1 MSQSENL
8 WLWHTRCPTLGGKMK
23 SFFVRKKVIIFI
35 VVLAAAGVI
44 FSFINKGSAVPEVMA
59 NVSKLER
66 KTLEHII
73 SVKSPLE
80 GIEKAEV
87 ASPLNYEIV
96 EIKVKEGDIVKK
108 DQILAVLDSE
118 ELEKQI
124 EYEENQIE
132 LSKLEIEDRIRTMQ
146 IEYDK
151 AISNHKELEEEYG
164 QNKELYENGVITE
177 EAFKKIENNLTGSKI
192 SIESYNAVNE
202 KIVMSQADKKRIEIQ
217 EQQLQLKKEEL
228 EKVHIKSPID
238 GTVTRVNV
246 NIGRYAKDTENSAAM
261 FIVENLEKLQ
271 MKVAVSEFDVRK
283 IKLNQEAEIYSDILG
298 HEFAK
303 GIVARISPTA
313 EQKDNNTMERVIPVL
328 IDITERPENLIAG
341 VIANAKIKAD
351 KRENIFAVPSGAI
364 VQDGEG
370 YKIYILN
377 EDNTVSSIPID
388 IGLETDLESEITG
401 EITEGMK
408 YVINPDETIEEGMT
422 VIPNEIE

>member
-1 MSQSENL
+1 
-8 WLWHTRCPTLGGKMK
+8 MK
-23 SFFVRKKVIIFI
+23 RFFTRKKAIVFI
-35 VVLAAAGVI
+35 VVLVAAAII
-44 FSFINKGSAVPEVMA
+44 FSLINKSSAAPEVMA
-59 NVSKLER
+59 NVLKLER

-87 ASPLNYEIV
+87 ASPLNYEIID
-96 EIKVKEGDIVKK
+96 IKVKEGDIVEKG
-108 DQILAVLDSE
+108 QVLAVLDSE

-124 EYEENQIE
+124 EFEENQIE
-132 LSKLEIEDRIRTMQ
+132 LSKLETENSIRVMQ

-151 AISNHKELEEEYG
+151 AFSNLKELEEAYL

-177 EAFKKIENNLTGSKI
+177 EAFKKVENNLADSKI
-192 SIESYNAVNE
+192 SIESYNAVNG
-202 KIVMSQADKKRIEIQ
+202 KIVMTQADKKRIEIQ
-217 EQQLQLKKEEL
+217 EKQLQLKKEDL

-246 NIGRYAKDTENSAAM
+246 NIGRYAKDTENGAPM

-271 MKVAVSEFDVRK
+271 MKVAVSEFDVGK

-298 HEFAK
+298 KEFAK
-303 GIVARISPTA
+303 GIIARISPTA

-328 IDITERPENLIAG
+328 IDITEKPENLIAG
-341 VIANAKIKAD
+341 VIANAKIKTE
-351 KRENIFAVPSGAI
+351 KRENTFAVPSGAI

-377 EDNTVSSIPID
+377 DDNTISSITVE
-388 IGLETDLESEITG
+388 IGLETDLESEIIG
-401 EITEGMK
+401 DLTEEMK
-408 YVINPDETIEEGMT
+408 FVINPDETFEEGMT
-422 VIPNEIE
+422 VIPNENE

>member
-1 MSQSENL
+1 
-8 WLWHTRCPTLGGKMK
+8 MK
-23 SFFVRKKVIIFI
+23 RFFTRKKAIVFI
-35 VVLAAAGVI
+35 VVLVAAAII
-44 FSFINKGSAVPEVMA
+44 FSFINKSSAAPEVMA
-59 NVSKLER
+59 NVSNLER

-87 ASPLNYEIV
+87 ASPLNYEIID
-96 EIKVKEGDIVKK
+96 IKVKEGDIVEKG
-108 DQILAVLDSE
+108 QVLAVLDSE

-124 EYEENQIE
+124 EFEENQIE
-132 LSKLEIEDRIRTMQ
+132 LSKLETENSIRVMQ

-151 AISNHKELEEEYG
+151 AFSNLKELEEAYL

-177 EAFKKIENNLTGSKI
+177 EAFKKVENNLADSKI
-192 SIESYNAVNE
+192 SIESYNAVNG
-202 KIVMSQADKKRIEIQ
+202 KIVMTQADKKRIEIQ
-217 EQQLQLKKEEL
+217 EKQLQLKKEDL

-246 NIGRYAKDTENSAAM
+246 NIGRYAKDTENGAPV

-271 MKVAVSEFDVRK
+271 MKVAVSEFDVGK

-298 HEFAK
+298 KEFAK
-303 GIVARISPTA
+303 GIIARISPTA

-328 IDITERPENLIAG
+328 IDITEKPENLIAG
-341 VIANAKIKAD
+341 VIANAKIKTE
-351 KRENIFAVPSGAI
+351 KRENTFAVPSGAI

-377 EDNTVSSIPID
+377 DDNTISSIPVE
-388 IGLETDLESEITG
+388 IGLETDLESEIIG
-401 EITEGMK
+401 NLTEEMK
-408 YVINPDETIEEGMT
+408 FVINPDETFEEGMT
-422 VIPNEIE
+422 VIPNENE

>member
-1 MSQSENL
+1 
-8 WLWHTRCPTLGGKMK
+8 MK
-23 SFFVRKKVIIFI
+23 RFFTRKKTIVFI
-35 VVLAAAGVI
+35 VVLVAAAII
-44 FSFINKGSAVPEVMA
+44 FSFINKSSAAPEVMA
-59 NVSKLER
+59 NVLKLER

-87 ASPLNYEIV
+87 ASPLNYEIID
-96 EIKVKEGDIVKK
+96 IKVKEGDIVEKG
-108 DQILAVLDSE
+108 QVLAVLDSE

-124 EYEENQIE
+124 EFEENQIE
-132 LSKLEIEDRIRTMQ
+132 LSKLETENSIRVMQ

-151 AISNHKELEEEYG
+151 AFSNLKELEEAYL

-177 EAFKKIENNLTGSKI
+177 EAFKKVENNLADSKI
-192 SIESYNAVNE
+192 SIESYNAVNG
-202 KIVMSQADKKRIEIQ
+202 KIVMTQADKKRIEIQ
-217 EQQLQLKKEEL
+217 EKQLQLKKEDL

-246 NIGRYAKDTENSAAM
+246 NIGRYAKDTENGAPM

-271 MKVAVSEFDVRK
+271 MKVAVSEFDVGK

-298 HEFAK
+298 KEFAK
-303 GIVARISPTA
+303 GIIARISPTA

-328 IDITERPENLIAG
+328 IDITEKPENLIAG
-341 VIANAKIKAD
+341 VIANAKIKTE
-351 KRENIFAVPSGAI
+351 KRENTFAVPSGAI

-377 EDNTVSSIPID
+377 DDNTISSIPVE
-388 IGLETDLESEITG
+388 IGLETDLESEIIG
-401 EITEGMK
+401 NLTEEMK
-408 YVINPDETIEEGMT
+408 FVINPDETFEEGMT
-422 VIPNEIE
+422 VIPNENE

>member
-1 MSQSENL
+1 
-8 WLWHTRCPTLGGKMK
+8 MK
-23 SFFVRKKVIIFI
+23 RFFTRKKAIVFI
-35 VVLAAAGVI
+35 VVLVAAAII
-44 FSFINKGSAVPEVMA
+44 FSFINKSSAAPEVMA
-59 NVSKLER
+59 NVSNLER

-87 ASPLNYEIV
+87 ASPLNYEIID
-96 EIKVKEGDIVKK
+96 IKVKEGDIVEKG
-108 DQILAVLDSE
+108 QVLAVLDSE

-124 EYEENQIE
+124 EFEENQIE
-132 LSKLEIEDRIRTMQ
+132 LSKLETENSIRVMQ

-151 AISNHKELEEEYG
+151 AFSNLKELEEAYL

-177 EAFKKIENNLTGSKI
+177 EAFKKVENNLADSKI
-192 SIESYNAVNE
+192 SIESYNAVNG
-202 KIVMSQADKKRIEIQ
+202 KIVMTQADKKRIEIQ
-217 EQQLQLKKEEL
+217 EKQLQLKKEDL

-246 NIGRYAKDTENSAAM
+246 NIGRYAKDTENGAPM

-271 MKVAVSEFDVRK
+271 MKVAVSEFDVGK

-298 HEFAK
+298 KEFAK
-303 GIVARISPTA
+303 GIIARISPTA

-328 IDITERPENLIAG
+328 IDITEKPENLIAG
-341 VIANAKIKAD
+341 VIANAKIKTE
-351 KRENIFAVPSGAI
+351 KRENTFAVPSGAI

-377 EDNTVSSIPID
+377 DDNTISSIPVE
-388 IGLETDLESEITG
+388 IGLETDLESEIIG
-401 EITEGMK
+401 NLTEEMK
-408 YVINPDETIEEGMT
+408 FVINPDETFEEGMT
-422 VIPNEIE
+422 VIPNENE

>member
-1 MSQSENL
+1 
-8 WLWHTRCPTLGGKMK
+8 MK
-23 SFFVRKKVIIFI
+23 RFFTRKKAIVFI
-35 VVLAAAGVI
+35 VVLVAAAII
-44 FSFINKGSAVPEVMA
+44 FSFINKSSAAPEVMA
-59 NVSKLER
+59 NVLKLER

-87 ASPLNYEIV
+87 ASPLNYEIID
-96 EIKVKEGDIVKK
+96 IKVKEGDIVEKG
-108 DQILAVLDSE
+108 QVLAVLDSE

-124 EYEENQIE
+124 EFEENQIE
-132 LSKLEIEDRIRTMQ
+132 LSKLETENSIRVMQ

-151 AISNHKELEEEYG
+151 AFSNLKELEEAYL

-177 EAFKKIENNLTGSKI
+177 EAFKKVENNLADSKI
-192 SIESYNAVNE
+192 SIESYNAVNG
-202 KIVMSQADKKRIEIQ
+202 KIVMTQADKKRIEIQ
-217 EQQLQLKKEEL
+217 EKQLQLKKEDL

-246 NIGRYAKDTENSAAM
+246 NIGRYAKDTENGAPM

-271 MKVAVSEFDVRK
+271 MKVAVSEFDVGK

-298 HEFAK
+298 KEFAK
-303 GIVARISPTA
+303 GIIARISPTA

-328 IDITERPENLIAG
+328 IDITEKPENLIAG
-341 VIANAKIKAD
+341 VIANAKIKTE
-351 KRENIFAVPSGAI
+351 KRENTFAVPSGAI

-377 EDNTVSSIPID
+377 DDNTISSIPVE
-388 IGLETDLESEITG
+388 IGLETDLESEIIG
-401 EITEGMK
+401 DLTEEMK
-408 YVINPDETIEEGMT
+408 FVINPDETFEEGMT
-422 VIPNEIE
+422 VIPNENE

>member
-1 MSQSENL
+1 
-8 WLWHTRCPTLGGKMK
+8 MK
-23 SFFVRKKVIIFI
+23 KFFSRKKVIVFI
-35 VVLAAAGVI
+35 VVLVAGAII
-44 FSFINKGSAVPEVMA
+44 FSFINKGTAAPEVMA

-87 ASPLNYEIV
+87 VSPLNFEIID
-96 EIKVKEGDIVKK
+96 IKVKEGDIVKK

-132 LSKLEIEDRIRTMQ
+132 LTKLEAEDIIRAMQ

-151 AISNHKELEEEYG
+151 ALSNILELEEAYE
-164 QNKELYENGVITE
+164 QNKELYINDAITE
-177 EAFKKIENNLTGSKI
+177 EAFEKNEKALSDAKL
-192 SIESYNAVNE
+192 SIESYNAVNG
-202 KIVMSQADKKRIEIQ
+202 KIVMSQADNKRLEIQ

-228 EKVHIKSPID
+228 EKVYVKSPID

-246 NIGRYAKDTENSAAM
+246 NIGRYAKDTENGAPM

-271 MKVAVSEFDVRK
+271 MKVAVSEFDVGK
-283 IKLNQEAEIYSDILG
+283 IKLGQEAEVYSDILG
-298 HEFAK
+298 NESAK

-328 IDITERPENLIAG
+328 IDITEKPENLIAG
-341 VIANAKIKAD
+341 VIANAKIKAETA
-351 KRENIFAVPSGAI
+351 ENVFAVPSGAI
-364 VQDGEG
+364 VQDGEK

-377 EDNTVSSIPID
+377 EDNTISSIPVE

-408 YVINPDETIEEGMT
+408 FVINPDETFEEGMT
-422 VIPNEIE
+422 VIPNEDE

>member
-1 MSQSENL
+1 
-8 WLWHTRCPTLGGKMK
+8 MK
-23 SFFVRKKVIIFI
+23 RFFTRKKTIVFI
-35 VVLAAAGVI
+35 VVLVAAAII
-44 FSFINKGSAVPEVMA
+44 FSFINKSSAAPEVMA
-59 NVSKLER
+59 NVSNLER

-87 ASPLNYEIV
+87 ASPLNYEIID
-96 EIKVKEGDIVKK
+96 IKVKEGDIVEKG
-108 DQILAVLDSE
+108 QVLAVLDSE

-124 EYEENQIE
+124 EFEENQIE
-132 LSKLEIEDRIRTMQ
+132 LSKLETENSIRVMQ

-151 AISNHKELEEEYG
+151 AFSNLKELEEAYL

-177 EAFKKIENNLTGSKI
+177 EAFKKVENNLADSKI
-192 SIESYNAVNE
+192 SIESYNAVNG
-202 KIVMSQADKKRIEIQ
+202 KIVMTQADKKRIEIQ
-217 EQQLQLKKEEL
+217 EKQLQLKKEDL

-246 NIGRYAKDTENSAAM
+246 NIGRYAKDTENGAPM

-271 MKVAVSEFDVRK
+271 MKVAVSEFDVGK

-298 HEFAK
+298 KEFAK
-303 GIVARISPTA
+303 GIIARISPTA

-328 IDITERPENLIAG
+328 IDITEKPENLIAG
-341 VIANAKIKAD
+341 VIANAKIKTE
-351 KRENIFAVPSGAI
+351 KRENTFAVPSGAI

-377 EDNTVSSIPID
+377 DDNTISSIPVE
-388 IGLETDLESEITG
+388 IGLETDLESEIIG
-401 EITEGMK
+401 DLTEEMK
-408 YVINPDETIEEGMT
+408 FVINPDETFEEGMT
-422 VIPNEIE
+422 VIPNENE

>member
-1 MSQSENL
+1 
-8 WLWHTRCPTLGGKMK
+8 MK
-23 SFFVRKKVIIFI
+23 KLFTRKKVIVFI
-35 VVLAAAGVI
+35 VILAAAAII
-44 FSFINKGSAVPEVMA
+44 FSFLNKDTKASEVIA

-87 ASPLNYEIV
+87 VSPLNYEI
-96 EIKVKEGDIVKK
+96 IDIRVKEGDIVNK

-124 EYEENQIE
+124 EYEENRIE
-132 LSKLEIEDRIRTMQ
+132 LSKLESEDKIKSMQ

-151 AISNHKELEEEYG
+151 ALSNIAELEETYE
-164 QNKELYENGVITE
+164 QNKELYENGAITE
-177 EAFKKIENNLTGSKI
+177 EAFKNTEKSLSDAKI
-192 SIESYNAVNE
+192 SIESYNAVNG
-202 KIVMSQADKKRIEIQ
+202 KIVMSEADKKRIEIQ
-217 EQQLQLKKEEL
+217 EQQLQLKKEDL
-228 EKVHIKSPID
+228 EKIYVKSPID

-246 NIGRYAKDTENSAAM
+246 NIGRYAKDTENAAAM

-271 MKVAVSEFDVRK
+271 MKVAVSEFDVGK
-283 IKLNQEAEIYSDILG
+283 IKLGQEAEIHSDILG
-298 HEFAK
+298 NEFAK

-313 EQKDNNTMERVIPVL
+313 EQKDNNNMERVIPVL
-328 IDITERPENLIAG
+328 IDITDKPENLIAG
-341 VIANAKIKAD
+341 VVANAKIKAD
-351 KRENIFAVPSGAI
+351 KAENVFAVPSGAI
-364 VQDGEG
+364 VQEGGE

-377 EDNTVSSIPID
+377 EDNTLSSIPVG

-408 YVINPDETIEEGMT
+408 FVINPDETFKDGMT
-422 VIPNEIE
+422 VIPNENE

>member
-1 MSQSENL
+1 
-8 WLWHTRCPTLGGKMK
+8 MK
-23 SFFVRKKVIIFI
+23 KFFTRKKVIVFI
-35 VVLAAAGVI
+35 VFLVAAAII
-44 FSFINKGSAVPEVMA
+44 FSYINKSSAAPEVMA

-87 ASPLNYEIV
+87 ASPLNYEI
-96 EIKVKEGDIVKK
+96 IDIRVKEGDIVEK
-108 DQILAVLDSE
+108 DQVLAVLDSE

-124 EYEENQIE
+124 EFEENQIE
-132 LSKLEIEDRIRTMQ
+132 LSKLETEDRIRAMQ

-151 AISNHKELEEEYG
+151 ALSNHKELEEAYE

-177 EAFKKIENNLTGSKI
+177 EAFKKIENTLAESKI
-192 SIESYNAVNE
+192 SIESYNAVNGR
-202 KIVMSQADKKRIEIQ
+202 IAMSQADKKRIEIQ
-217 EQQLQLKKEEL
+217 EKQLQLKKEDL

-246 NIGRYAKDTENSAAM
+246 NIGRYAKDTENGAPM

-271 MKVAVSEFDVRK
+271 MKVAISEFDVGK

-298 HEFAK
+298 QEFAK
-303 GIVARISPTA
+303 GIIARISPTA

-328 IDITERPENLIAG
+328 IDITEKPENLIAG
-341 VIANAKIKAD
+341 VIANAKIKTD
-351 KRENIFAVPSGAI
+351 KRENTFAVPSGAI
-364 VQDGEG
+364 VQDEDG

-377 EDNTVSSIPID
+377 DDNTISSIPIE
-388 IGLETDLESEITG
+388 IGLETDLESEIMG
-401 EITEGMK
+401 NLTEEMK
-408 YVINPDETIEEGMT
+408 FIINPDETFEEGMT
-422 VIPNEIE
+422 VIPNENE

>member
-1 MSQSENL
+1 
-8 WLWHTRCPTLGGKMK
+8 MK
-23 SFFVRKKVIIFI
+23 RFFTRKKTIVFI
-35 VVLAAAGVI
+35 VVLVAAAII
-44 FSFINKGSAVPEVMA
+44 FSFINKSSAAPEVMA
-59 NVSKLER
+59 NVSNLER

-87 ASPLNYEIV
+87 ASPLNYEIID
-96 EIKVKEGDIVKK
+96 IKVKEGDIVEKG
-108 DQILAVLDSE
+108 QVLAVLDSE

-124 EYEENQIE
+124 EFEENQIE
-132 LSKLEIEDRIRTMQ
+132 LSKLETENSIRVMQ

-151 AISNHKELEEEYG
+151 AFSNLKELEEAYL

-177 EAFKKIENNLTGSKI
+177 EAFKKVENNLADSKI
-192 SIESYNAVNE
+192 SIESYNAVNG
-202 KIVMSQADKKRIEIQ
+202 KIVMTQADKKRIEIQ
-217 EQQLQLKKEEL
+217 EKQLQLKKEDL

-246 NIGRYAKDTENSAAM
+246 NIGRYAKDTENGAPM

-271 MKVAVSEFDVRK
+271 MKVAVSEFDVGK

-298 HEFAK
+298 KEFAK
-303 GIVARISPTA
+303 GIIARISPTA

-328 IDITERPENLIAG
+328 IDITEKPENLIAG
-341 VIANAKIKAD
+341 VIANAKIKTE
-351 KRENIFAVPSGAI
+351 KRENTFAVPSGAI

-377 EDNTVSSIPID
+377 DDNTISSITVE
-388 IGLETDLESEITG
+388 IGLETDLESEIIG
-401 EITEGMK
+401 DLTEEMK
-408 YVINPDETIEEGMT
+408 FVINPDETFEEGMT
-422 VIPNEIE
+422 VIPNENE

>member
-1 MSQSENL
+1 
-8 WLWHTRCPTLGGKMK
+8 MK
-23 SFFVRKKVIIFI
+23 RFFTRKKAIVFI
-35 VVLAAAGVI
+35 VVLVAAAII
-44 FSFINKGSAVPEVMA
+44 FSFINKSSAAPEVMA
-59 NVSKLER
+59 NVLKLER

-87 ASPLNYEIV
+87 ASPLNYEIID
-96 EIKVKEGDIVKK
+96 IKVKEGDIVEKG
-108 DQILAVLDSE
+108 QVLAVLDSE

-124 EYEENQIE
+124 EFEENQIE
-132 LSKLEIEDRIRTMQ
+132 LSKLETEDSIRVMQ

-151 AISNHKELEEEYG
+151 AFSNLKELEEAYL

-177 EAFKKIENNLTGSKI
+177 EAFKKVENNLADSKI
-192 SIESYNAVNE
+192 SIESYNAVNG
-202 KIVMSQADKKRIEIQ
+202 KIVMTQADKKRIEIQ
-217 EQQLQLKKEEL
+217 EKQLQLKKEDL

-246 NIGRYAKDTENSAAM
+246 NIGRYAKDTENGAPM

-271 MKVAVSEFDVRK
+271 MKVAVSEFDVGK

-298 HEFAK
+298 KEFAK
-303 GIVARISPTA
+303 GIIARISPTA

-328 IDITERPENLIAG
+328 IDITEKPENLIAG
-341 VIANAKIKAD
+341 VIANAKIKTE
-351 KRENIFAVPSGAI
+351 KRENTFAVPSGAI

-377 EDNTVSSIPID
+377 DDNTISSIPVE
-388 IGLETDLESEITG
+388 IGLETDLESEIIG
-401 EITEGMK
+401 NLTEEMK
-408 YVINPDETIEEGMT
+408 FVINPDETFEEGMT
-422 VIPNEIE
+422 VIPNENE